1 MRDTAHNILAV
12 DFHVPGTEQGDSDRY
27 VFTDLIEADFTK
39 VVDISQDTDWERQAF
54 NVTKDAARGEFGEMY
69 DIDDVAT
76 NPGAGGN
83 INSRTGSN
91 GKSAGLELTV
101 PSQLVDGMVPATE
114 MDTSRLDVWWGTFR
128 ASMKMTSVPGTCAA
142 FFWYFNDTQEIDMEF
157 LSKDYNTSNNSYP
170 VYLPFNPTLDFHEY
184 RIDYMPGRVDF
195 LADGQVLAE
204 MTGSAV
210 PESPGHLALS
220 HWSNGNALWS
230 GGPPAADATLVVN
243 YVKAYFNSSSP
254 ARIQDWAGRCRDP
267 AAANAVCVVPEVK
280 GTNTTN
286 SSAGGFFFSD
296 QQNMTNNQT
305 RRLNSSSD
313 EEYAHIPLDGRSV
326 SPNGAQAFAAVP
338 AQLISRQ
345 TLEYIGLSSAKANEV
360 WESWSNWP
368 ASGPRREVDA
378 DNGLPCVIFR
388 DFVLSPLYNHTDAW
402 KDDDEQWHACMN
414 ICGISDSLQAAIM
427 DPGFKELRMKE
438 SCRHWIKDTLE
449 IRLAGLM
456 EIQRASRER
465 EMGIRRA
472 TNRPVTYGGNG
483 GSAASDGLKSW
494 PPTDFSQNRG
504 MFYFTPNVSV
514 AEYYA
519 AYAKR
524 RAGCEAIIMVA
535 LVILHFAIESLEEGD
550 KLELYWGPRWRQLV
564 WRSKVQK
571 PLPQPLRKYRDAIL
585 IIGRVSKGAPQKF
598 AAMDTWDSLTTEYVL
613 YVPGQESNMARQYVF
628 TGEEEGQE
636 FLRNHGKFQ
645 VFPYSEAVMNNMLR
659 RFQQALASGF

>member
-1 MRDTAHNILAV
+1 M
-12 DFHVPGTEQGDSDRY
+12 
-27 VFTDLIEADFTK
+27 
-39 VVDISQDTDWERQAF
+39 
-54 NVTKDAARGEFGEMY
+54 
-69 DIDDVAT
+69 
-76 NPGAGGN
+76 
-83 INSRTGSN
+83 
-91 GKSAGLELTV
+91 
-101 PSQLVDGMVPATE
+101 
-114 MDTSRLDVWWGTFR
+114 
-128 ASMKMTSVPGTCAA
+128 
-142 FFWYFNDTQEIDMEF
+142 
-157 LSKDYNTSNNSYP
+157 
-170 VYLPFNPTLDFHEY
+170 
-184 RIDYMPGRVDF
+184 
-195 LADGQVLAE
+195 
-204 MTGSAV
+204 
-210 PESPGHLALS
+210 
-220 HWSNGNALWS
+220 
-230 GGPPAADATLVVN
+230 
-243 YVKAYFNSSSP
+243 
-254 ARIQDWAGRCRDP
+254 
-267 AAANAVCVVPEVK
+267 
-280 GTNTTN
+280 
-286 SSAGGFFFSD
+286 
-296 QQNMTNNQT
+296 
-305 RRLNSSSD
+305 NSSSD

-483 GSAASDGLKSW
+483 GSAASDGKPSASSSQGRSGPSTQGHRSVSGMQRDNTPGISVNSWDSETARRVRDIPGHLTLYRGTDLGRIQNLFNPDGSLNCFEGLKSW